1 MHGWFDMRKAPN
13 TTDHTNKTKKIKW
26 LSLKWTET
34 LSRNLQLQTHDVKS
48 LQVLTLIL
56 TTSFLG
62 PIRELQWL
70 GNHPPETWKRSCLSQ
85 NITGRLIIDG
95 NFEERLEAGCR
106 QHERGELL
114 GNTLLSRPA
123 HSSRLYF
130 QAPHRVLT
138 VTIPSWLWQKEGK
151 SNLCEIHP
159 MRSQSP
165 LGRERLCRSLSP
177 PAGRTFPP
185 PSLPTSSKGWGEG
198 SKKCVRVTAQGH
210 GATSRLRF
218 NHRL

>member
-1 MHGWFDMRKAPN
+1 MHGRFDMRKAPN

-34 LSRNLQLQTHDVKS
+34 LTRNLQLQTHDVKS

-62 PIRELQWL
+62 PIRELQCL

-114 GNTLLSRPA
+114 GTTIPSRPA
-123 HSSRLYF
+123 HFSRLYF

-138 VTIPSWLWQKEGK
+138 VKIPSWLWQKEGE
-151 SNLCEIHP
+151 SDLCEIHP
-159 MRSQSP
+159 MHSQKPTWQRKTLPEPQPTCGKDVSP
-165 LGRERLCRSLSP
+165 S
-177 PAGRTFPP
+177 
-185 PSLPTSSKGWGEG
+185 
-198 SKKCVRVTAQGH
+198 
-210 GATSRLRF
+210 
-218 NHRL
+218 